1 MGSNELFM
9 RLIVVG
15 LHDAKNILAHA
26 GLLIVHAMWHAVFKC
41 SVKCSVG
48 MKQDWNI

>member
-1 MGSNELFM
+1 M

-15 LHDAKNILAHA
+15 LHDAKSILVYA
-26 GLLIVHAMWHAVFKC
+26 GLLIVHAVLHADCKC